1 MFTTIKWSKHPFTF
15 LKEILVKWAFIKY
28 KPGEDTMK
36 TKEKIL
42 IEALDLFASD
52 GYEAVSVQNIADRIG
67 ITKGALYKHYKN
79 KRDILDC
86 IVERM
91 RQNKLE
97 RAKEYNLDEIYPGK
111 DSLNMAP
118 IEQMIR
124 YVEDEFTY
132 WTQNEF
138 ASNFRKMLTLEQ
150 YRDWEMSY
158 LYQSYLT
165 KGVITFIEDYFSVMM
180 TDNIME
186 TGNPKTMAMELY
198 SPVFILISMYD
209 VAEDKMEIE
218 QMLNEHL
225 LAFAN

>member
-1 MFTTIKWSKHPFTF
+1 MT
-15 LKEILVKWAFIKY
+15 
-28 KPGEDTMK
+28 

-42 IEALDLFASD
+42 MESLDLFASD

-91 RQNKLE
+91 RQNKLA
-97 RAKEYNLDEIYPGK
+97 RAKEYNLEDVIYQNIENSEITPMK
-111 DSLNMAP
+111 
-118 IEQMIR
+118 QMIK
-124 YVEDEFTY
+124 YVQGEFTY
-132 WTQNEF
+132 WTKNEF

-165 KGVITFIEDYFSVMM
+165 KGVLTFIEDYFSVMM
-180 TDNIME
+180 TDNLMD
-186 TGNPKTMAMELY
+186 TGNPKKIAMELY
-198 SPVFILISMYD
+198 SPVYMMIGMYD
-209 VAEDKMEIE
+209 VAEDKQEIE
-218 QMLNEHL
+218 EALNTHL
-225 LAFAN
+225 LSFIE

>member
-1 MFTTIKWSKHPFTF
+1 MT
-15 LKEILVKWAFIKY
+15 
-28 KPGEDTMK
+28 

-67 ITKGALYKHYKN
+67 MTKGALYKHYKN

-97 RAKEYNLDEIYPGK
+97 RAKEYNLEE
-111 DSLNMAP
+111 SLYQESNNIEAKP
-118 IEQMIR
+118 IESMIK
-124 YVEDEFTY
+124 YVQSEFVY
-132 WTQNEF
+132 WTQNKF
-138 ASNFRKMLTLEQ
+138 AANFRKMLTLEQ

-165 KGVITFIEDYFSVMM
+165 KGVLTFIEDYFSVMM
-180 TDNIME
+180 TDNLME
-186 TGNPKTMAMELY
+186 TDNPHKMAMELY
-198 SPVFILISMYD
+198 APVYILIGMYD
-209 VAEDKMEIE
+209 VAEDKQEIE
-218 QMLNEHL
+218 EALREHL
-225 LAFAN
+225 ALFGDL